1 MSIRKSITT
10 PKSWFSSRSSKT
22 SEKPT
27 SPTSTPPTST
37 SPTWE
42 FHQFTRLPLE
52 LQRHIWR
59 SLFPSS
65 RTVSLSYNITP
76 FQAHSTPPPITL
88 SICSESRSETLLH
101 YTLLYRS
108 EFPGS
113 RGKSGGNCGI
123 LLSKCMRQP
132 ICVNPL
138 TDTISFFAGDL
149 CGENFKGRKRFVEW
163 MAFLDSVDR
172 RILEGATVVQL
183 EGLDWDN
190 TMYIHLKFQEWL
202 RCKEVVVEY
211 EGQGGAESW
220 EELNYGGLLR
230 LEKLQEIRCRYT
242 HSEYMGNFEEQ
253 LRTFL
258 GFHTQVWGGKIPVV
272 KRVS

>member
-1 MSIRKSITT
+1 MSITKSITT
-10 PKSWFSSRSSKT
+10 PKPRFPSGPPKT

-27 SPTSTPPTST
+27 SSA
-37 SPTWE
+37 WQ
-42 FHQFTRLPLE
+42 FHQFPLLPLE
-52 LQRHIWR
+52 LQRKIWR

-76 FQAHSTPPPITL
+76 LQAHSSPPPITL
-88 SICSESRSETLLH
+88 SICSESRSETLLY

-132 ICVNPL
+132 ICINPL
-138 TDTISFFAGDL
+138 MDTISFSAGDL
-149 CGENFKGRKRFVEW
+149 CGENLKGRKRFVEW
-163 MAFLDSVDR
+163 MGFLNSVDR
-172 RILEGATVVQL
+172 RILGRVTGVEL

-190 TMYIHLKFQEWL
+190 TMYVHLKYQEGL
-202 RCKEVVVEY
+202 RCKEMVEEY

-230 LEKLQEIRCRYT
+230 LEGLQEIRCRYA
-242 HSEYMGNFEEQ
+242 HEEYMGNFEEQ
-253 LRTFL
+253 LRRFL
-258 GFHTQVWGGKIPVV
+258 GFHREVWGGRVPVV
-272 KRVS
+272 KRVF